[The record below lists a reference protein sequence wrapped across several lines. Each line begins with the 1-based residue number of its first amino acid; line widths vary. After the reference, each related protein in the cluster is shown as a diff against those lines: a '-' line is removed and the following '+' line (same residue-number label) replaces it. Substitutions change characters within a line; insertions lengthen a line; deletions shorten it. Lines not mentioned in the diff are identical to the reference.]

1 MKNIILKYSFKTD
14 DNRIKDEISS
24 LMSDDDIDRVFK
36 RFKGRNIKL
45 KYAYSN
51 VGISI
56 YDKNYILIGF
66 DDVANRDLNHLSYE
80 DKETFKQINKVVQEI
95 NNIST
100 LEEIK
105 SLTDYITT
113 NVEDLL
119 EIVKRKQYKIIPYS
133 NEKEIKEYKDSC
145 INNTSLITSEGYYK
159 TGSGYLHFYD
169 SNFNKAHKGNEQLY
183 NYNKDTYTQN
193 GICTI
198 CGKPY
203 TDWGNNADPINYGRC
218 CTLCSQLLVL
228 PMRKYNL
235 EFATTMVRRTRQNK
249 ENFTSIVE
257 MYVKYGLR

>member
-56 YDKNYILIGF
+56 YDKNYVLIGF
-66 DDVANRDLNHLSYE
+66 DNVANRDLNHLSYE

-169 SNFNKAHKGNEQLY
+169 SNFNKAHKGN
-183 NYNKDTYTQN
+183 
-193 GICTI
+193 
-198 CGKPY
+198 
-203 TDWGNNADPINYGRC
+203 
-218 CTLCSQLLVL
+218 
-228 PMRKYNL
+228 
-235 EFATTMVRRTRQNK
+235 
-249 ENFTSIVE
+249 
-257 MYVKYGLR
+257 